1 MVAEDTSALE
11 FLYASAPE
19 LLPTREALMALGG
32 EEGAGEPYLRH
43 SLMAESRERKLYGL
57 GAQALQT
64 LAAKRR
70 DLEEGSE
77 ATPPAAVGSTGR
89 PER

>member
-19 LLPTREALMALGG
+19 LLTTLEDLMALGV
-32 EEGAGEPYLRH
+32 EEGAVEAYLRH
-43 SLMAESRERKLYGL
+43 SLMAESRDSKLYGL
-57 GAQALQT
+57 VAQALQT

-77 ATPPAAVGSTGR
+77 AIPPAAVGSTGR

>member
-19 LLPTREALMALGG
+19 LLATLEDLMVLGVEEEAVEA
-32 EEGAGEPYLRH
+32 YLRH
-43 SLMAESRERKLYGL
+43 SLAAESRDSKLYGL
-57 GAQALQT
+57 VAQALQP
-64 LAAKRR
+64 LAAARR
-70 DLEEGSE
+70 DLDAGSD
-77 ATPPAAVGSTGR
+77 ALPPAAVGSPGR